1 MVFNFFLLALTIGS
15 GFRVTDILDA
25 LGGAVDETQRQS
37 DLNENIPAVFAA
49 TLGASLI
56 ANAVLNKKPTD
67 NLNKTG
73 N

>member
-25 LGGAVDETQRQS
+25 LGGAVDKTQRKS
-37 DLNENIPAVFAA
+37 DLDDKIPAVFAA